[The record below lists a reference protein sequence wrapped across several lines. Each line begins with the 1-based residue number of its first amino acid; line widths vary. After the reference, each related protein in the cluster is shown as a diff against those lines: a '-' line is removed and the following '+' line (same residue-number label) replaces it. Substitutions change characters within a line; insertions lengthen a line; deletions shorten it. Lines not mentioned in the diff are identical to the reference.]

1 LRFVSTYQLGHVPA
15 LAEGVAANKINP
27 FLIVFTGEAD
37 HPSGQRAFPRRG
49 STRGSRIR
57 TSSISD
63 VAGPL
68 PFPFQREVADSVDIK
83 PLFGLGG
90 VLIAAVASEFN
101 DQVTS
106 IALADVCGAL
116 GIGHD
121 SGTWIESLYVSAEII
136 GMAISPWLLMTFT
149 LRRWTLFAIALCGAS
164 SVLIPFSP
172 NIEAIY
178 ALRLLQGLAGGMI
191 IPLLMT
197 TAFRVLTPDIR
208 LYGLAVYALTAT
220 FTPAL
225 AATMAAFWTDAVGW
239 RFVFLQAIPLCSLAG
254 VLVWYCLHQDQPR
267 YERFRLL
274 DWRGM
279 LLLMIGTGALSTM
292 LQQGDRLDWF
302 NSRLICVLALGSA
315 IAIPLL
321 LINEWFHPLP
331 LLKLQ
336 MLGRR
341 NFAYG
346 MLALF
351 TFLIISQSGSTVPLR
366 YLQEVQGYRP
376 LQSNLI
382 TLEIAALQL
391 VMLPAMALLLDCRRV
406 DSRVVSL
413 VGLGLILASCIGSS
427 FLTVYWNRDQFYQW
441 QLLQAVG
448 QPMVIMPLLMMTTN
462 TVAGPAEGPFASA
475 LVNTSRAVAEAA
487 SAWLLGLI
495 NRWRNA
501 LHSDRLIDEAGQ
513 DRWRVIQSNGVLPQY
528 PPPLTPNGRLRLPG
542 SLEAF
547 GHAVEQQTAILS
559 ASDTFLILG
568 ALTVFLMVV
577 VMTLPVR
584 AVPPRIHFARH

>member
-1 LRFVSTYQLGHVPA
+1 MIVTQE
-15 LAEGVAANKINP
+15 LADP
-27 FLIVFTGEAD
+27 
-37 HPSGQRAFPRRG
+37 
-49 STRGSRIR
+49 
-57 TSSISD
+57 
-63 VAGPL
+63 
-68 PFPFQREVADSVDIK
+68 VDIK
-83 PLFGLGG
+83 PMFGLVG
-90 VLIAAVASEFN
+90 VLIAAMTSEFN

-106 IALADVCGAL
+106 VALTDVRGAL

-136 GMAISPWLLMTFT
+136 GMAISPWLLVTFT
-149 LRRWTLFAIALCGAS
+149 LRRWTLFAIALCGGS

-225 AATMAAFWTDAVGW
+225 ASTVAALWTDIVDW
-239 RFVFLQAIPLCSLAG
+239 RFVFLQTIPLCSLAG
-254 VLVWYCLHQDQPR
+254 VLVWYCLGQDEPK
-267 YERFRLL
+267 YERLGML
-274 DWRGM
+274 DWRGA
-279 LLLMIGTGALSTM
+279 LLLVIGTGALSTM
-292 LQQGDRLDWF
+292 LYQGDRLDWF
-302 NSRLICVLALGSA
+302 NSSLICVLALMSA
-315 IAIPLL
+315 VAIPLFL
-321 LINEWFHPLP
+321 VNEWFHPLP
-331 LLKLQ
+331 FLKLQ

-341 NFAYG
+341 NIAYG
-346 MLALF
+346 ALGLF
-351 TFLIISQSGSTVPLR
+351 TFLLISQSGSTVPLR

-382 TLEIAALQL
+382 TLEIAASQL
-391 VMLPAMALLLDCRRV
+391 VMLPAMALLLDYRQV
-406 DSRVVSL
+406 DSRVVSM

-427 FLTVYWNRDQFYQW
+427 FLTIYWNRDQFYLW

-462 TVAGPAEGPFASA
+462 SVAGPAEGPFAAA

-487 SAWLLGLI
+487 SAWFVALI
-495 NRWRNA
+495 SRWRNA
-501 LHSDRLIDEAGQ
+501 LHSDRILDEAGQ
-513 DRWRVIQSNGVLPQY
+513 DRWRVLQSNGVLPQY
-528 PPPLTPNGRLRLPG
+528 PPPLLPDGQPRVPN
-542 SLEAF
+542 SLGIF
-547 GHAVEQQTAILS
+547 SHAVEQQAMTLS
-559 ASDTFLILG
+559 MSDTFLILG

-584 AVPPRIHFARH
+584 TVPPRILFAKH

>member
-1 LRFVSTYQLGHVPA
+1 V
-15 LAEGVAANKINP
+15 E
-27 FLIVFTGEAD
+27 
-37 HPSGQRAFPRRG
+37 
-49 STRGSRIR
+49 
-57 TSSISD
+57 
-63 VAGPL
+63 
-68 PFPFQREVADSVDIK
+68 IK
-83 PLFGLGG
+83 PLLGLGG
-90 VLIAAVASEFN
+90 VLIAAMTSEFN

-106 IALADVCGAL
+106 IALTDVRGAL

-121 SGTWIESLYVSAEII
+121 AGTWIESLYVSAEII

-172 NIEAIY
+172 NVEAIY
-178 ALRLLQGLAGGMI
+178 ALRLLQGLAGGLI

-197 TAFRVLTPDIR
+197 TALRVLTPNIR

-225 AATMAAFWTDAVGW
+225 ASTVAAFWTDIVDW
-239 RFVFLQAIPLCSLAG
+239 RFVFWQTIPLCSLAG
-254 VLVWYCLHQDQPR
+254 ALVWYCLQQDQPR
-267 YERFRLL
+267 YERFRML
-274 DWRGM
+274 DWRGA
-279 LLLMIGTGALSTM
+279 LLLVIGTGALSTM
-292 LQQGDRLDWF
+292 LYQGDRLDWF
-302 NSRLICVLALGSA
+302 NSSLICVLALVSA
-315 IAIPLL
+315 LAIPLL
-321 LINEWFHPLP
+321 LVNEWFHPLP
-331 LLKLQ
+331 FLKLQ

-346 MLALF
+346 ALGLF
-351 TFLIISQSGSTVPLR
+351 TFLVITQSGSTVPLR

-382 TLEIAALQL
+382 TLEIAASQL
-391 VMLPAMALLLDCRRV
+391 VMLPAMALLLDYKRV

-427 FLTVYWNRDQFYQW
+427 FLTVYWNRNQFYLW

-448 QPMVIMPLLMMTTN
+448 QPMVVMPLLLMATN
-462 TVAGPAEGPFASA
+462 AVASAAEGPFASA
-475 LVNTSRAVAEAA
+475 LVNTPRAVAEAA
-487 SAWLLGLI
+487 SAWFLGLI
-495 NRWRNA
+495 DRWRNA
-501 LHSDRLIDEAGQ
+501 LHSDRIIDEAGQ
-513 DRWRVIQSNGVLPQY
+513 DRWRVIQSNGVLLQY
-528 PPPLTPNGRLRLPG
+528 PAPLTPNGQPRVPG

-547 GHAVEQQTAILS
+547 GRAVEQQVTILS
-559 ASDTFLILG
+559 TSDTFLILG

-584 AVPPRIHFARH
+584 TMPPRIQFAKH

>member
-1 LRFVSTYQLGHVPA
+1 
-15 LAEGVAANKINP
+15 
-27 FLIVFTGEAD
+27 
-37 HPSGQRAFPRRG
+37 
-49 STRGSRIR
+49 
-57 TSSISD
+57 
-63 VAGPL
+63 
-68 PFPFQREVADSVDIK
+68 VDIK

-106 IALADVCGAL
+106 IALADVRGAL
-116 GIGHD
+116 GISHD
-121 SGTWIESLYVSAEII
+121 PGTWIESLYVSAEII

-225 AATMAAFWTDAVGW
+225 AATMAAFWTDVVDW

-254 VLVWYCLHQDQPR
+254 VLVWYCLHQDQPK
-267 YERFRLL
+267 YERFRML
-274 DWRGM
+274 DWRGV
-279 LLLMIGTGALSTM
+279 LLLVIGTGALSTM

-302 NSRLICVLALGSA
+302 NSRLICVLALVSA

-321 LINEWFHPLP
+321 LVNEWFHPLP

-336 MLGRR
+336 LLGRR
-341 NFAYG
+341 NVAYG
-346 MLALF
+346 TLALF

-366 YLQEVQGYRP
+366 YLQQVQGYRP

-391 VMLPAMALLLDCRRV
+391 VMLPAMALLLDYRRI
-406 DSRVVSL
+406 DSRVVSIA
-413 VGLGLILASCIGSS
+413 GLGLILASCIGSS

-462 TVAGPAEGPFASA
+462 AVAGPAEGPFASA

-487 SAWLLGLI
+487 GAWFLGLI
-495 NRWRNA
+495 DRWRNA
-501 LHSDRLIDEAGQ
+501 LHSDRIVDEAGQ
-513 DRWRVIQSNGVLPQY
+513 DRWRVIQSNGVRPQY
-528 PPPLTPNGRLRLPG
+528 PPPLMPNGQPRLPG
-542 SLEAF
+542 SLEAL
-547 GHAVEQQTAILS
+547 GHAVEQQVAILS
-559 ASDTFLILG
+559 ASDAYLILA
-568 ALTVFLMVV
+568 ALTVFLMIV

-584 AVPPRIHFARH
+584 TLPPRIHFAKH

>member
-1 LRFVSTYQLGHVPA
+1 M
-15 LAEGVAANKINP
+15 
-27 FLIVFTGEAD
+27 
-37 HPSGQRAFPRRG
+37 
-49 STRGSRIR
+49 
-57 TSSISD
+57 
-63 VAGPL
+63 
-68 PFPFQREVADSVDIK
+68 DIK

-90 VLIAAVASEFN
+90 VLIAAMASEFN
-101 DQVTS
+101 DQVTA
-106 IALADVCGAL
+106 IALVDIRGAL
-116 GIGHD
+116 GISHD
-121 SGTWIESLYVSAEII
+121 PGTWIDSLYVSAEIV
-136 GMAISPWLLMTFT
+136 GMAISPWMAVTLT
-149 LRRWTLFAIALCGAS
+149 LRRWTLFAIALCCTS

-178 ALRLLQGLAGGMI
+178 ALRLLQGLAGGLI

-197 TAFRVLTPDIR
+197 TAFRVLTPNIR

-225 AATMAAFWTDAVGW
+225 AATVAAFWTDVVDW
-239 RFVFLQAIPLCSLAG
+239 RFVFLQTIPLCTVAG
-254 VLVWYCLHQDQPR
+254 VLVWYCLQQDQPR
-267 YERFRLL
+267 YQRFRIL
-274 DWRGM
+274 DWRGV
-279 LLLMIGTGALSTM
+279 LLLMIGAGALSTM
-292 LQQGDRLDWF
+292 FYQGDRLDWF
-302 NSRLICVLALGSA
+302 NSRLICVLALVSA
-315 IAIPLL
+315 ISIPLL

-341 NFAYG
+341 NIAYG
-346 MLALF
+346 VLALF
-351 TFLIISQSGSTVPLR
+351 IFLVIGQSGSTVPLR

-391 VMLPAMALLLDCRRV
+391 VMLPAMALLLDYERV

-413 VGLGLILASCIGSS
+413 VGLGLVLASCIGSS
-427 FLTVYWNRDQFYQW
+427 FLTIYWNRDQFFLW

-462 TVAGPAEGPFASA
+462 SVAGPAEGPFVSA
-475 LVNTSRAVAEAA
+475 LVNTPRAIAEAT
-487 SAWLLGLI
+487 SAWFLDLI

-501 LHSDRLIDEAGQ
+501 LHSDRIIDQVGQ
-513 DRWRVIQSNGVLPQY
+513 DRWRVIQGNGVLPQY
-528 PPPLTPNGRLRLPG
+528 PPPLLPAGQPRVPN

-547 GHAVEQQTAILS
+547 RHAVEQQVTILS
-559 ASDTFLILG
+559 TSDTFLILG

-577 VMTLPVR
+577 VITLPVR
-584 AVPPRIHFARH
+584 TVPPRILFARK